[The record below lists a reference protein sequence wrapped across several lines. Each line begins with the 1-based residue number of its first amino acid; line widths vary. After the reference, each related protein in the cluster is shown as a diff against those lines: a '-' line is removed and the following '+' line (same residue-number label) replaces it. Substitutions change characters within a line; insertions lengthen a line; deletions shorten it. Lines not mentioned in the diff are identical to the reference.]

1 MVGAL
6 NVRHGSK
13 MRLAFDAPLGQE
25 PKFNMICTFNK
36 ALDESAFLVSIP
48 MVGGKALPLDE
59 KQKFLFQYEEGEETR
74 IVAGYGDDEIREGIR
89 HYWKIRRVS
98 EQRQL
103 IRRADVRM
111 KVTLPIEYMQDTWPL
126 K

>member
-1 MVGAL
+1 MPREGGDMAGAL

-59 KQKFLFQYEEGEETR
+59 KQKFLFQYEEG
-74 IVAGYGDDEIREGIR
+74 
-89 HYWKIRRVS
+89 
-98 EQRQL
+98 
-103 IRRADVRM
+103 
-111 KVTLPIEYMQDTWPL
+111 
-126 K
+126 